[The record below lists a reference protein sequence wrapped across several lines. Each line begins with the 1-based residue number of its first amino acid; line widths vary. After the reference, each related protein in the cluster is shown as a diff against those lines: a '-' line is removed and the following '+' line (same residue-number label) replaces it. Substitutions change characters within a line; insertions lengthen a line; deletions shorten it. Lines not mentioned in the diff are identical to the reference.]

1 MVTWFGQKKEK
12 KNTAEKGIHSFS
24 SLTGREKRGNMVMDA
39 KGNPKHHTGAV
50 ILL

>member
-1 MVTWFGQKKEK
+1 MVWTNERE

-24 SLTGREKRGNMVMDA
+24 SLTGRERRGDMVMDA